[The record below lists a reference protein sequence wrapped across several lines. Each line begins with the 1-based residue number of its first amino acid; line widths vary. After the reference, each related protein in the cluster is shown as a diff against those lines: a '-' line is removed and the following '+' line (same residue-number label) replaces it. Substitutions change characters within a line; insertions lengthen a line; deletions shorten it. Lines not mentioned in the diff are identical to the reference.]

1 MKTKKI
7 LSLLLAIV
15 MILSCFAALGVSA
28 SAAEAGTTVS
38 NPIVLR
44 EGVMHTKYW
53 TSDNDD
59 LACYN
64 KIVVPARGYITFAIN
79 KPYDDEGE
87 AGSFK
92 LFLYSSNGK
101 VMWNG
106 TTYGLVDSFIDT
118 YVMKIGVAAGT
129 YYLNIDPSFYLYRDS
144 APIKTFYKYK
154 FTKTNNWEI
163 EPNNAAN
170 TATQMSLN
178 TVYNGVYCEETYD
191 TSYQDWFKVNLVR
204 GRSYKFCIG
213 NYEELHSGTLI
224 ADVYDPNN
232 DETDIFYNLSNNPK
246 YSRDRSVR
254 YITYKAPVSGTYYI
268 QFYNDGNS
276 APVQYSIGVYEV
288 GVVSYTGVP
297 SKVAVS
303 ASDTSVKVSW
313 SAASGASGYK
323 VYLYN
328 GSKCVASKV
337 TTARSY
343 TFTKLSRATTYKV
356 YVKAYKN
363 ANGKAVY
370 SSKKAGATVTT
381 KPGTPTLS
389 VAAGSKKAVL
399 KWSKRTEATGYVV
412 YMATSKTGKYTKIA
426 TIKKNST
433 VSMTKTGLK
442 TGKAYYFKVA
452 SYKSV
457 SGKVVY
463 SAWSS
468 VRGVKIK

>member
-87 AGSFK
+87 AGGFSFI
-92 LFLYSSNGK
+92 LYSAKGK
-101 VMWNG
+101 TVWNG
-106 TTYGLVDSFIDT
+106 TTGREKNSFTDT
-118 YVMKIGVAAGT
+118 YVKKIGVDAGT
-129 YYLNIDPSFYLYRDS
+129 YYLNIDPHFFLQRDS
-144 APIKTFYKYK
+144 APIKTFYKYR
-154 FTKTNNWEI
+154 FTKANNWEI
-163 EPNNAAN
+163 EPND
-170 TATQMSLN
+170 TFGQATPISLN
-178 TVYNGVYCEETYD
+178 TKYYGVYCDENVLVSSEDWYSFKMTKGVSYTIRVGNHGELCSD
-191 TSYQDWFKVNLVR
+191 TAIIQLIIPNGSMDYFD
-204 GRSYKFCIG
+204 GEKFNG
-213 NYEELHSGTLI
+213 NAVDYL
-224 ADVYDPNN
+224 
-232 DETDIFYNLSNNPK
+232 
-246 YSRDRSVR
+246 
-254 YITYKAPVSGTYYI
+254 YKAPVSGTYALRI
-268 QFYNDGNS
+268 YNDS
-276 APVQYSIGVYEV
+276 ERAPVQYSVTVLQSGVY
-288 GVVSYTGVP
+288 TAVP

-303 ASDTSVKVSW
+303 ASDTSVKVAW
-313 SAASGASGYK
+313 AAASGASGYK

-328 GSKCVASKV
+328 GSKCVATKV

-399 KWSKRTEATGYVV
+399 KWSKRAEATGYVV

-468 VRGVKIK
+468 VKGVKIK

>member
-1 MKTKKI
+1 MKSKRI

-53 TSDNDD
+53 TSQNDS

-79 KPYDDEGE
+79 KPYDDKGE
-87 AGSFK
+87 SGSYD
-92 LFLYSSNGK
+92 LIMYSGSGEVLWK
-101 VMWNG
+101 G
-106 TTYGLVDSFIDT
+106 STYSLVNAFTDT
-118 YVMKIGVAAGT
+118 YVVKIGVAAGT
-129 YYLNIDPSFYLYRDS
+129 YYLNIDPSFYVYSDS

-154 FTKTNNWEI
+154 FTKTNNWEV
-163 EPNNAAN
+163 EPNNTHNKAN
-170 TATQMSLN
+170 SIALN
-178 TVYNGVYCEETYD
+178 TRYYASQLCESGE
-191 TSYQDWFKVNLVR
+191 DW
-204 GRSYKFCIG
+204 YKFNLTKGKTYKICVENLEKIWYG
-213 NYEELHSGTLI
+213 IEGYNPDEEELDWGYELRNESKHSGNIT
-224 ADVYDPNN
+224 
-232 DETDIFYNLSNNPK
+232 
-246 YSRDRSVR
+246 
-254 YITYKAPVSGTYYI
+254 YITYKAEVSGTYRI
-268 QFYNDGNS
+268 KIDDGED
-276 APVQYSIGVYEV
+276 YSLGIFEV
-288 GVVSYTGVP
+288 GSTSYTGVP

-303 ASDTSVKVSW
+303 ASDTSVKVAW
-313 SAASGASGYK
+313 TAASGASGYK

-328 GSKCVASKV
+328 GSKCVATKV

-363 ANGKAVY
+363 ANGKTVY
-370 SSKKAGATVTT
+370 STKKAGATVTT

-389 VAAGSKKAVL
+389 VAAGAKKATL
-399 KWSKRTEATGYVV
+399 KWTKRAEATGYVV

-426 TIKKNST
+426 TIKNNGT
-433 VSMTKTGLK
+433 VSMTKTGLT
-442 TGKAYYFKVA
+442 TGKTYYFKVA
-452 SYKSV
+452 SYKTV

-463 SAWSS
+463 SGWSA
-468 VRGVKIK
+468 VKGVKIK